1 MLAFAGAGFALI
13 YYQTGIQLDR
23 FIPHRRRGAR
33 LKVHD
38 PDPLPPSRSEKRMQ
52 KLVDQGDAILD
63 KIQKHGE
70 ESLTGKERRIL
81 ERYSR
86 EMRDRQE
93 D

>member
-1 MLAFAGAGFALI
+1 MS
-13 YYQTGIQLDR
+13 T
-23 FIPHRRRGAR
+23 
-33 LKVHD
+33 
-38 PDPLPPSRSEKRMQ
+38 SR
-52 KLVDQGDAILD
+52 ILD

-70 ESLTGKERRIL
+70 ESLTGKERRTL